1 MTSGAPEKAGLVCQ
15 ACDECN
21 AGQDAGSSRHLG
33 KVNGYR
39 LFKCSTCGLVFVYPK
54 PLIPELAEL
63 YDGYHESTGQEQLSL
78 VGERDLFES
87 VLQRIAEK
95 AGKGE
100 LLDIGSSYGH
110 FLSRARDEGF
120 PTMGL
125 EIARKPREYAQGILQ
140 LDVEC
145 KDIVEAQFEENRF
158 SAITLLNVLE
168 HLPEPYAVL
177 REAWRIAR
185 DGGVAVVVVPSRTF
199 AFPFFAVTRRLGLQL
214 PVPTSAFD
222 IPYHLSLFSPVSLR
236 NLLSSAGWKDIEIAN
251 APVIRNRSIAKTVA
265 KSLVKRAGDLLQY
278 ATGGRLIFG
287 YSLLAIASKRD
298 SL

>member
-1 MTSGAPEKAGLVCQ
+1 MTSGALEKADMVCR

-21 AGQDAGSSRHLG
+21 AGQDAGSSRYLG
-33 KVNGYR
+33 KINDCR
-39 LFKCSTCGLVFVYPK
+39 LFKCSTCGLVFVHPK
-54 PLIPELAEL
+54 PLISELAEL

-78 VGERDLFES
+78 VGEQDLFKS
-87 VLQRIAEK
+87 VLQRIVEK

-100 LLDIGSSYGH
+100 LLDIGSSFGH

-120 PTMGL
+120 STKGL
-125 EIARKPREYAQGILQ
+125 EIARKPCEYAQGILH

-145 KDIVEAQFEENRF
+145 KDLMEAGFDENRF

-168 HLPEPYAVL
+168 HLPNPYVVL

-185 DGGVAVVVVPSRTF
+185 YDGVAVVVVPNRAF
-199 AFPFFAVTRRLGLQL
+199 AFPFFAVSRKLGLQL
-214 PVPTSAFD
+214 PVPTSAYD

-236 NLLSSAGWKDIEIAN
+236 NLLSSTGWKDIEITN

-265 KSLVKRAGDLLQY
+265 KSLVKGVGDLLQH
-278 ATGGRLIFG
+278 TTRGRCLFG
-287 YSLLAIASKRD
+287 YSLLAIASKRH